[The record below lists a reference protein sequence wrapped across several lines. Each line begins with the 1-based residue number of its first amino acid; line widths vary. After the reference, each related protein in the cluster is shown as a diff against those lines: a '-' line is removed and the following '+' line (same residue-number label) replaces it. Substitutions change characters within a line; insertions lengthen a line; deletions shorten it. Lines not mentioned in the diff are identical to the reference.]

1 MSGGSRRDPCGAFSS
16 SQREMSSVLPCLDD
30 RNHRSRNGIFILK
43 FIRYQLRILKMFSK
57 LKDHLKE
64 QVQHFVDSNNPLE
77 PAHISPPASAYWKA
91 SMGPN
96 VPVSQDWRQETG
108 AHGWGN
114 AELQDYTTDERNSC
128 IRTVGSGAYALS
140 IRAIIEPQRITSA
153 RLTSHQK
160 LSRDKGYL
168 TAKWVTLSLGCI
180 YFIEG

>member
-1 MSGGSRRDPCGAFSS
+1 
-16 SQREMSSVLPCLDD
+16 
-30 RNHRSRNGIFILK
+30 
-43 FIRYQLRILKMFSK
+43 MFSK

-77 PAHISPPASAYWKA
+77 PAQISPPASAYWKA

-168 TAKWVTLSLGCI
+168 TARITAPSASEFLTAQMTQPNSNPSLSN
-180 YFIEG
+180 

>member
-1 MSGGSRRDPCGAFSS
+1 MYYLALTIETIGRVTDFH
-16 SQREMSSVLPCLDD
+16 SQIHPT
-30 RNHRSRNGIFILK
+30 H
-43 FIRYQLRILKMFSK
+43 QLRTLKMFSK

-96 VPVSQDWRQETG
+96 VPLSQDWRQETG

-114 AELQDYTTDERNSC
+114 AELQDYTTDERNSS
-128 IRTVGSGAYALS
+128 IRAVGSGAYALS

-168 TAKWVTLSLGCI
+168 TARITAPSASEFLTAQITQPNLNPSLSN
-180 YFIEG
+180 

>member
-1 MSGGSRRDPCGAFSS
+1 
-16 SQREMSSVLPCLDD
+16 
-30 RNHRSRNGIFILK
+30 
-43 FIRYQLRILKMFSK
+43 MFSK

-77 PAHISPPASAYWKA
+77 PAHIPPPASAYWKA
-91 SMGPN
+91 SIGPN
-96 VPVSQDWRQETG
+96 VPLSQDWRQETG

-128 IRTVGSGAYALS
+128 IRAVGSGAYALS
-140 IRAIIEPQRITSA
+140 IRAIAEPQRITSA

-168 TAKWVTLSLGCI
+168 TARITAPSASEFLADQMTQSNLDSSLPT
-180 YFIEG
+180 